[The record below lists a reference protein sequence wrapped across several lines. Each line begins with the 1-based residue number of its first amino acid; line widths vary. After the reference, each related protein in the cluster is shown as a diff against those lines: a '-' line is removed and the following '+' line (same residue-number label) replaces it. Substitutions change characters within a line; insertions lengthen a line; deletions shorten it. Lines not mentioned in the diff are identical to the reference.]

1 MAERL
6 VLRMR
11 RSLAGSIPDPVWPA
25 GTRLAPFEPGRH
37 AAGIHALLVEAYA
50 RGGGYVEPF
59 PIWWPSLQGDSEYD
73 PALCFLAVNDQDE
86 IVGMA
91 QCWTSAFIKDLAV
104 APSMRRQ
111 GLGSALLCHALR
123 GFAERGAAYVDL
135 KVHADNPTGAV
146 RLYRSLGFDEI
157 ESYPA
162 G

>member
-11 RSLAGSIPDPVWPA
+11 CFLAESIPDPVWPA
-25 GTRLAPFEPGRH
+25 GTRLVPFESDRH

-59 PIWWPSLQGDSEYD
+59 VIWWPSLQGDSEYD
-73 PALCFLAVNDQDE
+73 PALCFIAADAQGE
-86 IVGMA
+86 ILGVA
-91 QCWTSAFIKDLAV
+91 QCWTSGFIKDLAV

-123 GFAERGAAYVDL
+123 DFAKRGAAYVDL

-157 ESYPA
+157 ESYPI